1 MEPNSIKYVSE
12 DSIESFSK
20 LTSYNDDQDNT
31 ISISSMLNIF
41 NPIEDET
48 DEIIPAPMP
57 TRSNLFRVGNTT
69 KVPTVIKKR
78 KRGRQTN
85 LKEGNKKHDKFSSD
99 NIIRK
104 IHVHFVTFII
114 FFIDDILSSFGIRE
128 KFCKLDYEIIKDVNK
143 Q

>member
-1 MEPNSIKYVSE
+1 METNSIKYVSE

-48 DEIIPAPMP
+48 DEIIPSPMP
-57 TRSNLFRVGNTT
+57 TRSRSNLFITT
-69 KVPTVIKKR
+69 KDTTELRNK

-85 LKEGNKKHDKFSSD
+85 LKEGNKKHDKFPSD
-99 NIIRK
+99 N
-104 IHVHFVTFII
+104 
-114 FFIDDILSSFGIRE
+114 L
-128 KFCKLDYEIIKDVNK
+128 
-143 Q
+143 